1 MTLAYS
7 KRRLRLPIFFSLTLC
22 LAAASGV
29 RAETP
34 PTPTPTPS
42 PAPAPRL
49 RIKNAQSIRVALATR
64 RHEPASGIRPDKGV
78 WSLMMMT
85 DLTGAS
91 AELVDLTPD
100 APRSRWVLDLQGDK
114 LVLDARRF
122 LPSHVYQL
130 DVRKDRR
137 LIGSALVYLY
147 PPPAEGVGHVE
158 FKDGETGKDESS
170 KEDSKNDNKKDDSRE
185 LSAVPK
191 GDL

>member
-1 MTLAYS
+1 MTFAYS
-7 KRRLRLPIFFSLTLC
+7 TVRFRRVFLFLLTTN
-22 LAAASGV
+22 LATASGL

-34 PTPTPTPS
+34 AD

-49 RIKNAQSIRVALATR
+49 RIRNAQSIRVVLGTR

-78 WSLMMMT
+78 WNVMT
-85 DLTGAS
+85 TADLTGAS

-100 APRSRWVLDLQGDK
+100 APRSRWVLDIQGDR

-130 DVRKDRR
+130 DVRREKR

-158 FKDGETGKDESS
+158 FKDEESTKGEGS
-170 KEDSKNDNKKDDSRE
+170 KKDDSSE